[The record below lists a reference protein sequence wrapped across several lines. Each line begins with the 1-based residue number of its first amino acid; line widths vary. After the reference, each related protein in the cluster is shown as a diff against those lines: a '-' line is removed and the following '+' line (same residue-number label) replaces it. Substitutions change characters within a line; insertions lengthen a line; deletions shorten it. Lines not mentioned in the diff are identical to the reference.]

1 VDWARSAVIHQQFPA
16 GAHSRYSDSMSNA
29 ETAIVVGVGPG
40 LGMAV
45 VRACTSAGM
54 NVIAAARNVER
65 VAKLVSGLGSS
76 VEAIACDAT
85 QEAQVAELFRQGAL
99 SYGAPSF
106 VVFNAGA
113 FVPKG
118 ILETDAVEFERCW
131 RVGCLGGFLVGREAA
146 RVMLEAPADQV
157 KTIIFTGATAS
168 LRGSARFHNLAVGKF
183 GLRALAQSMAREF
196 GPQGIHVA
204 HVIIDGQI
212 RADRD
217 GYREEGRGQDSV
229 LHPDAIAAN
238 YLMLHRQPRSAWT
251 QELDLR
257 PWVEKF

>member
-1 VDWARSAVIHQQFPA
+1 MNQ
-16 GAHSRYSDSMSNA
+16 A
-29 ETAIVVGVGPG
+29 ESAIVVGVGPG
-40 LGMAV
+40 LGLAI
-45 VRACTSAGM
+45 VRALAGAGM
-54 NVIAAARNVER
+54 NVVAAARRADNVN
-65 VAKLVSGLGSS
+65 KLIGGLGAS
-76 VEAIACDAT
+76 VRAMACDAT
-85 QEAQVAELFRQGAL
+85 VEQQVRELFQRSADLFAPPAL
-99 SYGAPSF
+99 

-113 FVPKG
+113 FLPRG
-118 ILETDAVEFERCW
+118 ILETTVEDFERCW

-146 RVMLEAPADQV
+146 RVMLETAGDHAR
-157 KTIIFTGATAS
+157 TILFTGATAS

-217 GYREEGRGQDSV
+217 GYREDARGKDAV
-229 LHPDAIAAN
+229 LDPDAIAAS
-238 YLMLHRQPRSAWT
+238 YVMLHRQPRNAWT